1 MDTLMIVAAALSA
14 WVIFAEGKKRTA
26 GRKQNRSVKNGG
38 EE

>member
-14 WVIFAEGKKRTA
+14 WVIFAGSKKRIA
-26 GRKQNRSVKNGG
+26 DRRQNRSVENGG